1 MKYAITGPRGLIRRI
16 VDEEPTDAPH
26 YSEISDADA
35 ATVEASEGRFF
46 IVDGVLLTMDEFR
59 AAKQQERYEAQI
71 TEFGAD
77 IDGAKAFVR
86 DHFASKRYDVEVGG
100 IGDVNGISIR
110 TDRFTVERIYQ
121 ARFLASADPSFTT
134 EWKLGDG
141 SFITVDAT
149 SIIGISDA
157 ITLHIQASFSREK
170 TINTS
175 IDAATTLAE
184 LQAITW

>member
-1 MKYAITGPRGLIRRI
+1 MKYAITGPRGAIFNI
-16 VDEEPTDAPH
+16 VDEEPTDGQT

-46 IVDGVLLTMDEFR
+46 IVDGVLLTMEEFR

-77 IDGAKAFVR
+77 VDGAKAFVR

-100 IGDVNGISIR
+100 IDVNGLAVR

-121 ARFLASADPSFTT
+121 ARFLAKEDPGFDTD
-134 EWKLGDG
+134 WKLGDG
-141 SFITVDAT
+141 TFLTIDAT
-149 SIIGISDA
+149 TIIGISDA
-157 ITLHIQASFSREK
+157 VTAHLKGVFTKEK
-170 TINTS
+170 TANTS

>member
-1 MKYAITGPRGLIRRI
+1 MKYAITGPRGLIFRI
-16 VDEEPTDAPH
+16 VDEEPTGAPH

-35 ATVEASEGRFF
+35 ATVEASDDRYF
-46 IVDGVLLTMDEFR
+46 IVDGTLLTQQALRDQ
-59 AAKQQERYEAQI
+59 KQQERYEAQI

-86 DHFASKRYDVEVGG
+86 DHFASKRYDFEVDG
-100 IGDVNGISIR
+100 IDVNGLAVR

-121 ARFLASADPSFTT
+121 ARFLAKEDASFTT
-134 EWKLGDG
+134 DWKLGDG
-141 SFITVDAT
+141 TFLTIDAT
-149 SIIGISDA
+149 AIIGISDA
-157 ITLHIQASFSREK
+157 VTAHLKGAFTREK
-170 TINTS
+170 TANTS

>member
-1 MKYAITGPRGLIRRI
+1 MKYAITGPRGAIFNI
-16 VDEEPTDAPH
+16 VDEEPTDGQT

-46 IVDGVLLTMDEFR
+46 IVDGVLLTMEEFR

-77 IDGAKAFVR
+77 VDGAKAFVR
-86 DHFASKRYDVEVGG
+86 DHFARKRYDVEVGG
-100 IGDVNGISIR
+100 IDVNGLAVR

-121 ARFLASADPSFTT
+121 ARFLAKEDPGFDTD
-134 EWKLGDG
+134 WKLGDG
-141 SFITVDAT
+141 TFLTIDAT
-149 SIIGISDA
+149 TIIGISDA
-157 ITLHIQASFSREK
+157 VTAHLKGVFTKEK
-170 TINTS
+170 TANTS

>member
-1 MKYAITGPRGLIRRI
+1 MKYAITGPRGAIFNI
-16 VDEEPTDAPH
+16 VDEEPTDGQT

-46 IVDGVLLTMDEFR
+46 IVDGVLLTMEEFR

-86 DHFASKRYDVEVGG
+86 DHFASKRYDFEVGG
-100 IGDVNGISIR
+100 IDVNGLSVR

-121 ARFLASADPSFTT
+121 ARFLAKEDAAFATD
-134 EWKLGDG
+134 WKLGDG
-141 SFITVDAT
+141 TFLTIDAT
-149 SIIGISDA
+149 AIIGISDA
-157 ITLHIQASFSREK
+157 VTAHLKEVFTKEK
-170 TINTS
+170 TANTS